1 MRVSLFKKISLYF
14 TYRKSIKKIEKEL
27 GKQFNIRIDRVGRL
41 YTVLNI
47 PNDIIEEP
55 YNLRKSDIDAIADKF
70 IREYS
75 IVLAKFLNENGLSE
89 LFDFYDSEKVGKY
102 SYLLVFGYSLFNTQ
116 KVGKWMILKLV
127 PSLLIIST
135 LIYLYFHFR

>member
-1 MRVSLFKKISLYF
+1 MRVSLRKKISLYF
-14 TYRKSIKKIEKEL
+14 TYKKSIKKIEKDLE
-27 GKQFNIRIDRVGRL
+27 KQFNIRIDRVGRL

-47 PNDIIEEP
+47 PQDVVEEP
-55 YNLRKSDIDAIADKF
+55 YNLRKSDIDTLADKF

-75 IVLAKFLNENGLSE
+75 IQLSKFLNENGLSE

-116 KVGKWMILKLV
+116 KVGKWLIFRGI
-127 PSLLIIST
+127 PLLIIISSIT
-135 LIYLYFHFR
+135 YLYFKHR